1 MDSLYTKQTDEGWEA
16 RIASFKGV
24 GKGATELDAVKSL
37 ARALR
42 NKLEEARD
50 VLMGGD

>member
-1 MDSLYTKQTDEGWEA
+1 VDNLYTTNTDDGWEA

-24 GKGATELDAVKSL
+24 GKGDTELDAVKSL

>member
-1 MDSLYTKQTDEGWEA
+1 VDSLYTTKTDDGWEA
-16 RIASFKGV
+16 RIASFAVV
-24 GKGATELDAVKSL
+24 GRGDTEIDAVKSL

>member
-1 MDSLYTKQTDEGWEA
+1 MDTLYTTKTADGWEA
-16 RIASFKGV
+16 HIASFKGV
-24 GKGATELDAVKSL
+24 GRGATELDAVKSL